1 MNIKIRV
8 KCLAISCC
16 SLFIIDQSGNY
27 MTAFLL
33 FFIRFALGQFFHK
46 GGQTDTLRVRWVSD
60 LTSLKQ
66 LCFIGFSKVLPL
78 LKLQLMS
85 DKALNCLTFLLRL
98 NFIDKHQSIDKIGTV
113 IQIFLFFAVSIFSAV
128 LVLPLILCQHDVL

>member
-1 MNIKIRV
+1 MNIKIIV

-33 FFIRFALGQFFHK
+33 FLIRFALGQFFHK
-46 GGQTDTLRVRWVSD
+46 GGETDILKVRWVSD
-60 LTSLKQ
+60 LTSFKQ
-66 LCFIGFSKVLPL
+66 LCFIGFRKILLL

-98 NFIDKHQSIDKIGTV
+98 NFIDTHQSIDEIGTV
-113 IQIFLFFAVSIFSAV
+113 IEILLFFAVSIFPAV
-128 LVLPLILCQHDVL
+128 LVLPLILCQHGVL

>member
-1 MNIKIRV
+1 MNIKIIV

-33 FFIRFALGQFFHK
+33 FLIRFALGQFFHK
-46 GGQTDTLRVRWVSD
+46 GGETDILKVRWVSD
-60 LTSLKQ
+60 LTSFKQ
-66 LCFIGFSKVLPL
+66 LCFIGFRKVFLL
-78 LKLQLMS
+78 LKLQLMY

-98 NFIDKHQSIDKIGTV
+98 NFIDTHQSIDAIGTV
-113 IQIFLFFAVSIFSAV
+113 IEILLFFAVSIFPAV
-128 LVLPLILCQHDVL
+128 LVLPLILCQHGVL